1 MNRTLKNLLEKA
13 LDDPISGKYTT
24 QLDIIFEK
32 LIVIPLQKAW
42 RSMTHIQKQIISQ
55 KLPKLIKKIKCI
67 DCNCEFLAN
76 NRRHS
81 VRRQCENCYYSDKYR
96 FDD

>member
-1 MNRTLKNLLEKA
+1 MNKTLKNVLEKA
-13 LDDPISGKYTT
+13 LDDPASGKYET

-42 RSMTHIQKQIISQ
+42 RSMTTEQKQIITQ
-55 KLPKLIKKIKCI
+55 NFPKLIKKRTCL
-67 DCNCEFLAN
+67 DCNNEFILN
-76 NRRHS
+76 NKRHS
-81 VRRQCENCYYSDKYR
+81 DRGQCESCYYSDKYC